1 MIEIRRPL
9 SEKNLGHRSSK
20 ELQRPNSSNQS
31 NSQSKQTLQTMK
43 SSIQLQKQN
52 QNFYSKYF
60 NSKDQKE
67 NIEIRS
73 NQDRNQSTKI
83 KQSPQDYQKL
93 QDKLLYLEN
102 KISSIKSHIDN
113 SQRQT
118 KNNLASKFFTQ
129 NTKNNQTS
137 TSVQKTV
144 QIDFTNRTQKDQ
156 LIHQQSKEQ
165 RDQTPQ
171 QQNKLKSSTLI
182 NNNYDNKI
190 DGTIIKKPSLSTF
203 VTQVKAPLTENKNN
217 FKNLKPESTKA
228 SNTIKENFKRKTSQ
242 EKNNDISFLYYI
254 SSIIKGYMQIEIT
267 KPIELIRE
275 HLLQTMQASIFQK
288 SVKIANNFEDKKI
301 NLPSTNRKTIIFD
314 LDETLIHCNE
324 SIQIQGDIVLPI
336 KFPSG
341 EIIEASINIRP
352 YAQQVLQTLNKHFEI
367 IVFTASH
374 SCYANVVIDY
384 LDPNKNL
391 ISHRFFRDSCM
402 QTEEGAYI
410 KDLRVIGNRSMTD
423 MVLIDNAAY
432 SFCLQPLNG
441 IPIINYYDNKMDQE
455 LLYLQNYLITMK
467 SVRDV
472 RQYNSQNLKLDKFST
487 FSDPIDLL
495 QQLYKEYIP

>member
-9 SEKNLGHRSSK
+9 SEKNLGNRSSK

-31 NSQSKQTLQTMK
+31 SSQQKQTLQTMK
-43 SSIQLQKQN
+43 SSIQLQKQS

-60 NSKDQKE
+60 SYKDQKE
-67 NIEIRS
+67 NMEIRS
-73 NQDRNQSTKI
+73 NQERNQSS
-83 KQSPQDYQKL
+83 KQSPQEYQKL

-102 KISSIKSHIDN
+102 KIQSIKSHIDN

-118 KNNLASKFFTQ
+118 KNNLASKFFAQ

-144 QIDFTNRTQKDQ
+144 SIDFTNRGQKEQ
-156 LIHQQSKEQ
+156 QNHQQTKEQ
-165 RDQTPQ
+165 RDYTPV

-182 NNNYDNKI
+182 NNENKI
-190 DGTIIKKPSLSTF
+190 EGTIIKKPSLSTF
-203 VTQVKAPLTENKNN
+203 VTQVKAPLNDNKTN
-217 FKNLKPESTKA
+217 FKNLRPESAKA
-228 SNTIKENFKRKTSQ
+228 SNSIKENFRRKTSQ
-242 EKNNDISFLYYI
+242 EKNNETAFLYYF
-254 SSIIKGYMQIEIT
+254 SSIIKGYMQIEINR
-267 KPIELIRE
+267 PIELIRE

-288 SVKIANNFEDKKI
+288 SVKITNSFEDKKV
-301 NLPSTNRKTIIFD
+301 NLPSTNKKTIVFD

-324 SIQIQGDIVLPI
+324 SVQIPGDVILPI

-384 LDPNKNL
+384 LDPNKNT
-391 ISHRFFRDSCM
+391 ISHRFFRDSCV

-410 KDLRVIGNRSMTD
+410 KDLRVIGNRNMND
-423 MVLIDNAAY
+423 MVLVDNAAY

-455 LLYLQNYLITMK
+455 LLYLQNYVMSLR

-472 RQYNSQNLKLDKFST
+472 RQYNSQNLKLDKLSQ
-487 FSDPIDLL
+487 FSDPIELL

>member
-9 SEKNLGHRSSK
+9 SEKNLGNRSSK
-20 ELQRPNSSNQS
+20 DLQRPNSSN
-31 NSQSKQTLQTMK
+31 SQQKQNLQTMK

-60 NSKDQKE
+60 SSKDQKE

-73 NQDRNQSTKI
+73 NIDRNQSA
-83 KQSPQDYQKL
+83 KQKQTPQDYKKL

-113 SQRQT
+113 SQRQS
-118 KNNLASKFFTQ
+118 KNSIASKFFSQ
-129 NTKNNQTS
+129 NTSNNQNS
-137 TSVQKTV
+137 SSVQKCV
-144 QIDFTNRTQKDQ
+144 QIDFTNRGQ
-156 LIHQQSKEQ
+156 KEQ
-165 RDQTPQ
+165 REFTPQ

-182 NNNYDNKI
+182 NNNNEYKSSI
-190 DGTIIKKPSLSTF
+190 EGTIIKKPSLSTF
-203 VTQVKAPLTENKNN
+203 VTQVKAPLSENKTN
-217 FKNLKPESTKA
+217 FKNLKPDSAK
-228 SNTIKENFKRKTSQ
+228 SGCSSIKTNFKRKNSQ
-242 EKNNDISFLYYI
+242 EKTVESSFLYYI
-254 SSIIKGYMQIEIT
+254 SSIIKGYMQPEIT
-267 KPIELIRE
+267 RPIELIRE
-275 HLLQTMQASIFQK
+275 HLLQTMQASLFQK
-288 SVKIANNFEDKKI
+288 SVKIVSNFEDKKI
-301 NLPSTNRKTIIFD
+301 NLPSTNKKTIVFD

-324 SIQIQGDIVLPI
+324 SIQVPGDIILPI

-352 YAQQVLQTLNKHFEI
+352 YAQQVLQTLHKHFEI

-384 LDPNKNL
+384 LDPHKNV
-391 ISHRFFRDSCM
+391 ITHRFFRDSCM

-410 KDLRVIGNRSMTD
+410 KDLRVIGNRSLND
-423 MVLIDNAAY
+423 MVLVDNAAY

-455 LLYLQNYLITMK
+455 LLYLQNYLMSLRT
-467 SVRDV
+467 VRDV
-472 RQYNSQNLKLDKFST
+472 RQYNSQNLKLDKFAQFT
-487 FSDPIDLL
+487 DPIDLL
-495 QQLYKEYIP
+495 QSLHKDYIP

>member
-9 SEKNLGHRSSK
+9 SEKNLGNKSSK

-31 NSQSKQTLQTMK
+31 NLQSKYNLQTMK
-43 SSIQLQKQN
+43 SSVQLQKQN

-60 NSKDQKE
+60 SYKDQKE
-67 NIEIRS
+67 NIEVRS
-73 NQDRNQSTKI
+73 NQDINQSAKN

-93 QDKLLYLEN
+93 QDKLIYFEN
-102 KISSIKSHIDN
+102 KISSIKSNIDN
-113 SQRQT
+113 SQRQN

-144 QIDFTNRTQKDQ
+144 RIDFTNRDQKDQ
-156 LIHQQSKEQ
+156 QIHQQQTKDQ
-165 RDQTPQ
+165 RDQTPLQ
-171 QQNKLKSSTLI
+171 SNNKLKSNTLI

-190 DGTIIKKPSLSTF
+190 EGIIIKKPSLSTF

-217 FKNLKPESTKA
+217 QKNLKPESTKA
-228 SNTIKENFKRKTSQ
+228 SNNSIKDNIKRKTSQ
-242 EKNNDISFLYYI
+242 ERNNDIAFLYYF

-267 KPIELIRE
+267 RPIELIRE

-301 NLPSTNRKTIIFD
+301 NLPSTSKKTIVFD

-324 SIQIQGDIVLPI
+324 SIQIQGDVVLPI

-352 YAQQVLQTLNKHFEI
+352 YAQQILKTLNKHFEL

-410 KDLRVIGNRSMTD
+410 KDLRVIGNRSMNN

-455 LLYLQNYLITMK
+455 LLYLQNYLMALK
-467 SVRDV
+467 SLESKVG
-472 RQYNSQNLKLDKFST
+472 QT
-487 FSDPIDLL
+487 FNIF
-495 QQLYKEYIP
+495 

>member
-9 SEKNLGHRSSK
+9 SEKNLDNRQSK

-31 NSQSKQTLQTMK
+31 NSQQKQTLQTMK

-60 NSKDQKE
+60 SSKDQKE
-67 NIEIRS
+67 NIEIKS
-73 NQDRNQSTKI
+73 NQERNQSAKI
-83 KQSPQDYQKL
+83 KQTPQEYQKL

-102 KISSIKSHIDN
+102 KITSIKSNIDN

-118 KNNLASKFFTQ
+118 KNNIASKFFAQ
-129 NTKNNQTS
+129 NTKSNQTS

-144 QIDFTNRTQKDQ
+144 SIDFTTKREKDY
-156 LIHQQSKEQ
+156 QQSKDK
-165 RDQTPQ
+165 RDYTPL
-171 QQNKLKSSTLI
+171 QQNKLKSSTLL
-182 NNNYDNKI
+182 NNNENKI
-190 DGTIIKKPSLSTF
+190 EGIIIKKPSLSTF
-203 VTQVKAPLTENKNN
+203 VTQVKAPLNENKNN
-217 FKNLKPESTKA
+217 FKNLRPQSTKS
-228 SNTIKENFKRKTSQ
+228 SNTIKDNFKRKTSQ
-242 EKNNDISFLYYI
+242 EKNHDIAFLYYI

-267 KPIELIRE
+267 KPIQLIRD
-275 HLLQTMQASIFQK
+275 HLLQTMQATIFQK
-288 SVKIANNFEDKKI
+288 SVKIINNYEDKKI
-301 NLPSTNRKTIIFD
+301 DLPSTVKKTIVFD

-324 SIQIQGDIVLPI
+324 SIQIPGDIILPI
-336 KFPSG
+336 KFPTG

-352 YAQQVLQTLNKHFEI
+352 YAQQVLQTLNKYFEI

-384 LDPNKNL
+384 LDPYKNI

-410 KDLRVIGNRSMTD
+410 KDLRVIGNRSLNN
-423 MVLIDNAAY
+423 MVLVDNAAY

-455 LLYLQNYLITMK
+455 LLYLQNYLMALK
-467 SVRDV
+467 GVRDV
-472 RQYNSQNLKLDKFST
+472 RSYNSQNLRLDKYSQ
-487 FSDPIDLL
+487 FSDPIELL

>member
-9 SEKNLGHRSSK
+9 SEKNLGNRSSK
-20 ELQRPNSSNQS
+20 DLQRPNSSS
-31 NSQSKQTLQTMK
+31 SQQKQNLQTMK

-73 NQDRNQSTKI
+73 NVERNPSA
-83 KQSPQDYQKL
+83 KQKQTPQDYKKL

-113 SQRQT
+113 SQRQS
-118 KNNLASKFFTQ
+118 KNNIASKFFSQNTQ
-129 NTKNNQTS
+129 NNQNS
-137 TSVQKTV
+137 IQVQKSV
-144 QIDFTNRTQKDQ
+144 QIDFTNRGQ
-156 LIHQQSKEQ
+156 KEQ
-165 RDQTPQ
+165 REQTPQQ
-171 QQNKLKSSTLI
+171 QQNKLKSSTLV
-182 NNNYDNKI
+182 NNNNNNEYKSSI
-190 DGTIIKKPSLSTF
+190 EGTIIKKPSLSTF
-203 VTQVKAPLTENKNN
+203 VTQVKAPLSENKNN
-217 FKNLKPESTKA
+217 FKNLKPDSAKA
-228 SNTIKENFKRKTSQ
+228 GSSIKTNFKRKNSQ
-242 EKNNDISFLYYI
+242 EKPVESLFLYYI
-254 SSIIKGYMQIEIT
+254 SSIIKGYMQPEIT
-267 KPIELIRE
+267 RPIELIRE
-275 HLLQTMQASIFQK
+275 HLLQTMQASQFQK
-288 SVKIANNFEDKKI
+288 SVKIITNFEDKKV
-301 NLPSTNRKTIIFD
+301 NLPSTNKKTIVFD

-324 SIQIQGDIVLPI
+324 STQIQGDVILPI

-352 YAQQVLQTLNKHFEI
+352 YAQQVLQTLNKYFEI

-384 LDPNKNL
+384 LDPNKNV
-391 ISHRFFRDSCM
+391 IAHRFFRDSCM

-410 KDLRVIGNRSMTD
+410 KDLRVIGNRSLND
-423 MVLIDNAAY
+423 MVLVDNAAY

-455 LLYLQNYLITMK
+455 LLYLQNYLMSLRT
-467 SVRDV
+467 VRDV
-472 RQYNSQNLKLDKFST
+472 KQYNSQNLKLDKFT
-487 FSDPIDLL
+487 QFTDPIDLL
-495 QQLYKEYIP
+495 QSLYKDYIP

>member
-9 SEKNLGHRSSK
+9 SEKNLGNRSSK

-31 NSQSKQTLQTMK
+31 NSQQKQTLQTMK
-43 SSIQLQKQN
+43 SSIQLQKQS

-60 NSKDQKE
+60 SYKDQKE

-73 NQDRNQSTKI
+73 NQDRNQSS
-83 KQSPQDYQKL
+83 KQSPQEYQKL

-102 KISSIKSHIDN
+102 KIQSIKSHIDN

-118 KNNLASKFFTQ
+118 KNNLASKFFGQ

-144 QIDFTNRTQKDQ
+144 SIDFTNRGQKEQ
-156 LIHQQSKEQ
+156 QIHQQTKEQ
-165 RDQTPQ
+165 RDYTPV

-182 NNNYDNKI
+182 NNENKI
-190 DGTIIKKPSLSTF
+190 EGIIIKKPSLSTF
-203 VTQVKAPLTENKNN
+203 VTQVKAPLNENKTN
-217 FKNLKPESTKA
+217 FKNLRPESAKA
-228 SNTIKENFKRKTSQ
+228 SNSIKENFRRKTSQ
-242 EKNNDISFLYYI
+242 EKNNETAFLYYF
-254 SSIIKGYMQIEIT
+254 SSIIKGYMQVEINR
-267 KPIELIRE
+267 PIELIRE

-288 SVKIANNFEDKKI
+288 SVKIANSFEDKKV
-301 NLPSTNRKTIIFD
+301 NLPSTNKKTIVFD

-324 SIQIQGDIVLPI
+324 SVQIPGDVILPI

-384 LDPNKNL
+384 LDPNKNI
-391 ISHRFFRDSCM
+391 ISHRFFRDSCV

-410 KDLRVIGNRSMTD
+410 KDLRVIGNRAMND
-423 MVLIDNAAY
+423 MVLVDNAAY

-455 LLYLQNYLITMK
+455 LLYLQNYVMSLR

-472 RQYNSQNLKLDKFST
+472 RQYNCQNLKLDKLSQ
-487 FSDPIDLL
+487 FSDPIELL